1 MRKKK
6 HSGFSLIEVIVGTII
21 LAVAF
26 GGLFA
31 AFIGTR
37 AYVGRANQ
45 RLVAINIARR
55 ALEDL
60 FEHVREDNWDTAG
73 NPLDPDAP
81 IFNEPNYDIDGF
93 DYNGNEYD
101 VLAVGGQ
108 DYRQVNMN
116 VEYGGGGGGG
126 GVWF

>member
-73 NPLDPDAP
+73 NPLQAGRNDVG
-81 IFNEPNYDIDGF
+81 EPNYAIDGMN
-93 DYNGNEYD
+93 YNGNDYD
-101 VLAVGGQ
+101 VLAVAGH
-108 DYRQVNMN
+108 DYRQVNMD
-116 VEYGGGGGGG
+116 VDYGGAGGGGGT
-126 GVWF
+126 WF